1 MDITAAITE
10 FRKESAALRRI
21 EQRTAVRVAAGNW
34 AVSSRTRAAVARHRD
49 ALDAVRTALELAGH
63 RYLVATLVI
72 EAQER
77 ANLAW
82 ARRERLVYEVTRLT
96 PAIASE
102 GARVRAYVHNYTP
115 PPLDAPS

>member
-1 MDITAAITE
+1 VDITAAITE
-10 FRKESAALRRI
+10 FRRGSAALRRI
-21 EQRTAVRVAAGNW
+21 EQRTGARVAAGNW
-34 AVSSRTRAAVARHRD
+34 ATSSRTRAAVARHRD

-82 ARRERLVYEVTRLT
+82 ARRERDVRDVGRLT
-96 PAIASE
+96 TAIADE
-102 GARVRAYVHNYTP
+102 GKRVRAYVQNH
-115 PPLDAPS
+115 APVAA